1 MILTPTQA
9 STQLSLPASTLIS
22 QLPQNLFKLRL
33 QSLQQPQRQSIL
45 NKIATNSQTLISQD
59 IDALAK

>member
-9 STQLSLPASTLIS
+9 STQLSLPVSTLIS
-22 QLPQNLFKLRL
+22 QLPQNLLKLPL

-45 NKIATNSQTLISQD
+45 NKIVKNSQTLISQD